1 MMYAI
6 SSGILFFQGET
17 MARTY
22 DKTQEKL
29 SLCCVAEETAKRD
42 TDRSKKYKEEV
53 PDFHVWDRQDI
64 LQHPRFHS
72 CWCKVDVEVIVEMV
86 LERPKS
92 AGFAEKPSVA
102 DNVPTL
108 SVGPRA
114 IAFAGRGVAEPEWDD
129 QKESY
134 VNDDVDPKL
143 CISMAVKEDNP
154 LTTDVV
160 FGWREREVFE
170 EE

>member
-72 CWCKVDVEVIVEMV
+72 C
-86 LERPKS
+86 
-92 AGFAEKPSVA
+92 
-102 DNVPTL
+102 
-108 SVGPRA
+108 
-114 IAFAGRGVAEPEWDD
+114 
-129 QKESY
+129 
-134 VNDDVDPKL
+134 
-143 CISMAVKEDNP
+143 
-154 LTTDVV
+154 
-160 FGWREREVFE
+160 
-170 EE
+170 